1 MGRKLK
7 DFTTAEPEPAQES
20 SPNPEI
26 KAEKKKKKKRKDK
39 DEANPKRKLQETE
52 PQEARKEKKKKKD
65 KKGDDAETETHEG
78 KVEMQR
84 NDGVDDGETVRDG
97 HVVVSGKNVE
107 SAKYAPLK
115 SFAESRLPE
124 EVLECCKNFQS
135 PSLIQSRAWPFLLDD
150 RDFIGI
156 AATGSGSLF
165 DF

>member
-7 DFTTAEPEPAQES
+7 DSPTAEPEPALES

-26 KAEKKKKKKRKDK
+26 KAEKKKKKKHKDNEE
-39 DEANPKRKLQETE
+39 DNPKRKLQETE
-52 PQEARKEKKKKKD
+52 PQEAQKNEKKKKPK
-65 KKGDDAETETHEG
+65 THEG
-78 KVEMQR
+78 KVEPQR
-84 NDGVDDGETVRDG
+84 NDSVDDGETVRDEL
-97 HVVVSGKNVE
+97 VVVTGKNVQ

-115 SFAESRLPE
+115 SFAESGLSE

-156 AATGSGSLF
+156 AKTGSGNLF